1 MASLEHNPPAAD
13 MDRKLRRLQAENR
26 RLRRARRALL
36 GVQEASA
43 AVASHLDPLEALQ
56 EIVSEAL
63 KVVDGDAAAI
73 YLIHD
78 GRLEPQAV
86 AGAPE
91 PDALQVLPRAS
102 LRSRVWRT
110 LRDQGGLIIGDAATS
125 PYTAGGRKYVR
136 ERGLKSLLIV
146 PLIARGKVIGMLG
159 VSDRRRRGAFSREDL
174 RVIRLFAGQAA
185 LALDNSS
192 LYVEARDAS
201 ARLRAQVEL
210 GKAVFDGIRD
220 PVALLNRNDR
230 IVFGNQALFASLGRK
245 PSEVIGRNWDEFLD
259 PSDAESIRAQV
270 DAADGGILT
279 SQILLKQPDGTR
291 TPFIVSAGDS
301 HDSSGRHVGSVA
313 VLVNSEGQGDPDSG
327 LLRSS
332 RMVAAMGRLTR
343 AVGRVFD
350 VERLAAHA
358 LRSAT
363 GLLGIEHGA
372 VHLVE
377 GEELVL
383 VVEQNMGAKFC
394 ARARRL
400 PLEGNAAG
408 RVVVTRRPYI
418 FADIRRSQR
427 SAPTVREVVPPEAK
441 SGVMIPIPG
450 RESAIGVMALGGS
463 EPSPFTPDAVRLV
476 SILAA
481 QFGAAVEN
489 ARLYQAA
496 QQRAERLAVLNHA
509 AEELISCPEP
519 IEVVP
524 VICRRLAQIL
534 DARRVVCFDHDAQ
547 KGMLVPIG
555 AHKVAPS
562 RLRRLP
568 PTTLRRAPLFA
579 LAINERQ
586 AILAEDVAASK
597 SLPEEYCRVL
607 GLRAAVVVP
616 IISRKELCGVL
627 LADNGDDLISVSQ
640 DQKDMAMALANQC
653 AITLDNVF
661 LLREER
667 ARAQQLS
674 LAVQEAHHRIKNN
687 LQAVC
692 DLLELELFDAGG
704 AASAHGIEHCMQR
717 VQAISLVHEF
727 LSRHHDVATVN
738 VGHVLE
744 RLVPLVV
751 TSSQRRD
758 QDVQVTVDAASV
770 ALSSKNTT
778 AVALIVNELVTNA
791 VRHGLNGRSGAVEV
805 NLSERNGTMH
815 LRVADD
821 GVGLPQGFDAIADG
835 HVGLEISRVLAQRD
849 LGGTIVLAR
858 RAGRARGTVAD
869 VRFPR

>member
-13 MDRKLRRLQAENR
+13 ANRKLRRLEAENR

-43 AVASHLDPLEALQ
+43 AVASRLDPREALQ
-56 EIVSEAL
+56 EIADEAL
-63 KVVDGDAAAI
+63 KVVDGNAAAI
-73 YLIHD
+73 YLIRD

-91 PDALQVLPRAS
+91 PDTLQVLPRAS
-102 LRSRVWRT
+102 LRSRVWRA
-110 LRDQGGLIIGDAATS
+110 LRDQGGIIIGDAATS
-125 PYTAGGRKYVR
+125 PLLAPSRAYVR
-136 ERGLKSLLIV
+136 KRGLKSLLVV

-159 VSDRRRRGAFSREDL
+159 VSNRRRRDAFSREDL

-185 LALDNSS
+185 LALDNGS

-201 ARLRAQVEL
+201 ARLRSQVEL

-220 PVALLNRNDR
+220 PVALLNREAR

-259 PSDAESIRAQV
+259 PSDAESIGAQV

-279 SQILLKQPDGTR
+279 SQILLRRPDGTR
-291 TPFIVSAGDS
+291 TPFIVNMGDS
-301 HDSSGRHVGSVA
+301 HDSSGRYVGSVA
-313 VLVNSEGQGDPDSG
+313 VLVNSEGLGG
-327 LLRSS
+327 LEGELRKSH
-332 RMVAAMGRLTR
+332 RMLAAMGRLTR

-350 VERLAAHA
+350 VQRLAAHA

-363 GLLGIEHGA
+363 GLVGVQHGA
-372 VHLVE
+372 VLLVE
-377 GEELVL
+377 GDGLVL
-383 VVEQNMGAKFC
+383 VVDQNMGSEFR

-400 PLEGNAAG
+400 PLEGSAAG
-408 RVVVTRRPYI
+408 HVVVTRRPYI

-427 SAPTVREVVPPEAK
+427 SVRMVREVVPPEAK
-441 SGVMIPIPG
+441 SGAMIPIPG
-450 RESAIGVMALGGS
+450 RDSAIGVIALAGS
-463 EPSPFTPDAVRLV
+463 DPAPFTPDAVRLV

-496 QQRAERLAVLNHA
+496 QQRSERLVALNQA
-509 AEELISCPEP
+509 AAELISRSEP

-524 VICRRLAQIL
+524 IICRGLARVL

-555 AHKVAPS
+555 AYKVAAS
-562 RLRRLP
+562 RLRRLT

-597 SLPEEYCRVL
+597 CLPEEYCRVL

-640 DQKDMAMALANQC
+640 NQKDMAMALANQC

-667 ARAQQLS
+667 ARSQQLG
-674 LAVQEAHHRIKNN
+674 LAVREAHHRIKNN

-704 AASAHGIEHCMQR
+704 AASAHGIEHCMER
-717 VQAISLVHEF
+717 VRAISLVHEF

-758 QDVQVTVDAASV
+758 QEVRVTVDAASV

-778 AVALIVNELVTNA
+778 AVALIVNELVSNA

-858 RAGRARGTVAD
+858 RAGRARGTVAH